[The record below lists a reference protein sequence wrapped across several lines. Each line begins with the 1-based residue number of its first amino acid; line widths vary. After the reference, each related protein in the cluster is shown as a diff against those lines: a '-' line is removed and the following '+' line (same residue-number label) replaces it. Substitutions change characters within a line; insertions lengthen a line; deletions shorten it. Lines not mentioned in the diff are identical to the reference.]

1 MLKRALWPWVLLS
14 GTVRWGCLPVGDLCG
29 RRVWSLRS
37 HENIATVPL
46 LQRQLEVSGERR
58 VR

>member
-14 GTVRWGCLPVGDLCG
+14 RGVRYCSAVGDLYG

-37 HENIATVPL
+37 HENISTVPL
-46 LQRQLEVSGERR
+46 L
-58 VR
+58 

>member
-1 MLKRALWPWVLLS
+1 MRNELEYYCQEVS
-14 GTVRWGCLPVGDLCG
+14 GNVRRGKLPVGDLCG

-37 HENIATVPL
+37 HENMSTVPQ
-46 LQRQLEVSGERR
+46 LQKQLEVSGERS